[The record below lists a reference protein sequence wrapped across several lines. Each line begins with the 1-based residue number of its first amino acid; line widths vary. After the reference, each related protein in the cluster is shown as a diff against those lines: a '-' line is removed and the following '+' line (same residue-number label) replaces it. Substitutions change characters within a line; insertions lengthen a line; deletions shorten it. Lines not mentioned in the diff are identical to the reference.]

1 VADANIKRHQFNHSP
16 PKKSEKFCSTRIQ
29 PFWDKSVVP
38 SSKFNSAEIMKTLLT
53 LCLSFIALSAFAQQ
67 PQQPGQQPPPPG
79 NAPPAAGAP
88 MNPAQAQP
96 PGVPGQPPGAP
107 GTAPGVPAPGT
118 SVAATLSAAPS
129 ASAAPAAHLY
139 ETKVTGNYFIDKF
152 NQGGPVMWPIL
163 IVSIVALTVVIER
176 VFWWGGRWFR
186 RDPKRIEKVFTA
198 IEVGDVA
205 EASRLSRDSR
215 DPVLRMMWNGLNHQH
230 ASLQGALQV
239 AAGIEIKRAGR
250 FLVVMDTLVTLA
262 PLLGLLGTV
271 TGLIKAFGALGNEEI
286 AVVAV
291 TGGIAEALIA
301 TACGLGIAIFS
312 LIPFNFFTSRVSN
325 LEFELQTAATNLE
338 VMLEAQSKGREVAIG
353 GHSPSSAKGSSI

>member
-1 VADANIKRHQFNHSP
+1 M
-16 PKKSEKFCSTRIQ
+16 ST
-29 PFWDKSVVP
+29 
-38 SSKFNSAEIMKTLLT
+38 KFNSAEIMKTLLT
-53 LCLSFIALSAFAQQ
+53 LCLSLIALTAFAQP
-67 PQQPGQQPPPPG
+67 PQRPGQQPPPPP

-88 MNPAQAQP
+88 AQAPAQPGAQQPPGIPAQQP
-96 PGVPGQPPGAP
+96 PGVPAQPPAGAPGQQPPGAAGAP
-107 GTAPGVPAPGT
+107 GAAPGVPAAGS
-118 SVAATLSAAPS
+118 SVTATLTPAAS

-176 VFWWGGRWFR
+176 VFWWTGRWFR

-198 IEVGDVA
+198 IEVGDVT

-338 VMLEAQSKGREVAIG
+338 VMLEAQSKGHREEVTIG
-353 GHSPSSAKGSSI
+353 HGPSSPSSTKGSSI